1 MKKHLSPNN
10 VWYILM
16 EEEKQKKKGIKIQT
30 HSKQVYLSNLVPC
43 GLWEIFLHTD
53 KTIQKLKKKV
63 KEKFLLFFL
72 KKKKEKKKVKDWF
85 LSIPADTQLIKIYLK
100 AQQRFNIT

>member
-1 MKKHLSPNN
+1 
-10 VWYILM
+10 M
-16 EEEKQKKKGIKIQT
+16 EEEKQKKKGIKIQM

-43 GLWEIFLHTD
+43 ELWEIFLHTD
-53 KTIQKLKKKV
+53 KTIQKLKKGKGKV
-63 KEKFLLFFL
+63 FVFLL
-72 KKKKEKKKVKDWF
+72 KKKKKKSRTVKDWF